1 MYVNTQTSYKPKTL
15 DEFVFADEKARRQV
29 DSYVNGTQ
37 TKPIILYG
45 SYGTGKSLLA
55 SLIPKAIDGESAEVR
70 RFTAEDL
77 NSKYKIQKI
86 YFHNKQY
93 DKLFRHGNQKF
104 NYVVIEELNF
114 KPTKYS
120 EFRLALDDV
129 DGVDLTIITTNELEK
144 IDDAVKSR
152 ATMIHVKSVEPSIFL
167 PRARQI
173 VNAEECSISDS
184 KLLKALE
191 AVYGDY
197 KGNRAYYEVIDEI
210 LLLQNSS
217 LQASL

>member
-1 MYVNTQTSYKPKTL
+1 MS
-15 DEFVFADEKARRQV
+15 EFIFADKKAERQV
-29 DSYVNGTQ
+29 DSYVNGKQ

-55 SLIPKAIDGESAEVR
+55 SLLPEAIDGKNAIVDR
-70 RFTAEDL
+70 YTAEDL
-77 NSKYKIQKI
+77 NSKYNIRDI

-93 DKLFRHGNQKF
+93 DKLFKHGNQKF
-104 NYVVIEELNF
+104 NYVLIEELNF

-129 DGVDLTIITTNELEK
+129 EGVDLTIITTNELEK

-152 ATMIHVKSVEPSIFL
+152 ATMIHIKSVEPSVFF
-167 PRARQI
+167 PRAKIIIQSEGCKI
-173 VNAEECSISDS
+173 PDDE
-184 KLLKALE
+184 LLEALE

-197 KGNRAYYEVIDEI
+197 KGNRAYFEVIDEI
-210 LLLQNSS
+210 LL
-217 LQASL
+217 AA

>member
-1 MYVNTQTSYKPKTL
+1 MYVNTQNDYRPKQMR
-15 DEFVFADEKARRQV
+15 EFVFADKEAEQQI
-29 DSYVNGTQ
+29 DSYVNGKQ

-45 SYGTGKSLLA
+45 SYGTRKSLLA
-55 SLIPKAIDGESAEVR
+55 SLIPKAIDDENAILNR
-70 RFTAEDL
+70 YTAEDL
-77 NSKYKIQKI
+77 NSKYTIREI

-93 DKLFRHGNQKF
+93 DKLFKHGNQKF
-104 NYVVIEELNF
+104 NYILIEELNF

-129 DGVDLTIITTNELEK
+129 EGVDLTIITTNELEK

-152 ATMIHVKSVEPSIFL
+152 ATMIHIKAVEPLVFL
-167 PRARQI
+167 PRAKEI
-173 VNAEECSISDS
+173 INAENCEISDS

-191 AVYGDY
+191 AVSGNY

-210 LLLQNSS
+210 LLV
-217 LQASL
+217 A

>member
-1 MYVNTQTSYKPKTL
+1 MYVNTQNDYRPKQMS
-15 DEFVFADEKARRQV
+15 EFVFADDKAEQQI
-29 DSYVNGTQ
+29 DSYVNGKQ

-55 SLIPKAIDGESAEVR
+55 SLIPKAIDGDDAHVKR
-70 RFTAEDL
+70 YTAEDL
-77 NSKYKIQKI
+77 NSKYNIRDI

-93 DKLFRHGNQKF
+93 DNLFRHGNQKF
-104 NYVVIEELNF
+104 NYVLIEEMNF

-129 DGVDLTIITTNELEK
+129 EGVDLTIITTNELEK

-152 ATMIHVKSVEPSIFL
+152 STMIHIKAADPLVFL
-167 PRARQI
+167 PRAKQI
-173 VNAEECSISDS
+173 IDAEAGKISDS
-184 KLLKALE
+184 KLLEALE
-191 AVYGDY
+191 AVSGSY

-210 LLLQNSS
+210 LLPT
-217 LQASL
+217 